1 MANKKTTKNNTN
13 NTLQSKFTLYNF
25 AGVAKGYYLVDK
37 VPFKP
42 RTEDQG
48 KPNIA
53 HSIMIIDRS
62 GSMYYDIEALK
73 ENLIKLLT
81 LEEYNNSQLIVSLI
95 SYSSQRDVICHFQ
108 RVPITEI
115 MKSDSVYLQEI
126 KKIRV
131 TGCTCISQSLSLAKT
146 LIKEFTIGEPD
157 EITAITLHTDGYA
170 NDPSYRSE
178 LNSLENICNELKTLN
193 VFVNT
198 ISYSSADF
206 QLLARIANT
215 FSGSCLQA
223 GNIREVYDALYQTNS
238 LLNGSV
244 SPPIEEPLSREYNYQ
259 VFVSKTAQKI
269 NGFAGTLKIMGL
281 KPDDEGTFYKYREIS
296 ADEYKKFKD
305 VPTLQTDESVFA
317 FVQANLAEGNLNT
330 AKYALISTLDET
342 LIKQHTK
349 ALTNHQLAEFS
360 AVISEIIF
368 NPSLLSS
375 HTILSEITPNEQ
387 TSLLELLELLEAN
400 RQHIIVNL
408 PYLKEN
414 YKRRGL
420 KRINGSR
427 DENRQLIE
435 PWLKAEPIDGD
446 LWVQMGRFDVN
457 QNTATINLLITRPV
471 KLVTVKDGE
480 QITEIA
486 GILVNNLNQYNNYTV
501 VSDGELNLP
510 RLKVKISN
518 QAVFEMLKKQGNLT
532 NEDGSE
538 VDTFDFHSEYIIDFT
553 TLPLV
558 SFNSHYDNLEG
569 IFEEIAQLQILKSIL
584 TAHIRESSDIFTPE
598 QLNELKKHYLSKSL
612 YLNFP
617 TTTEYLDLQEA
628 LNQGIVDSRVSYKID
643 LGNRDILNLDKL
655 HSANKFLER
664 IYEAK
669 DEETGEKIEKPTF
682 SLALE
687 KLLVFSHKKLS
698 SRTKLTKV
706 DDLMRPVF
714 DNFLGLENNGTVAEI
729 LEKVGGNNLL
739 RILKAKWQGEEV
751 SQQEY
756 VQALTETKSKLE
768 SEIEKIYRQK
778 ISPLVFYI
786 GSTGLFPDELNTK
799 AMTAEEINSKYPE
812 LKISKDEQE
821 GLFFELGKMI
831 ITVYPKNEYYSL
843 SQLDEI

>member
-1 MANKKTTKNNTN
+1 MPTKKTSKKTTDNR
-13 NTLQSKFTLYNF
+13 LQSKFTLYNF
-25 AGVAKGYYLVDK
+25 AGQAKGYYLVDK
-37 VPFKP
+37 IPFEQKQ
-42 RTEDQG
+42 DAQD

-53 HSIMIIDRS
+53 HSIIIIDRS
-62 GSMYYDIEALK
+62 GSMYYDIESLK
-73 ENLIKLLT
+73 DNLIKLLT

-95 SYSSQRDVICHFQ
+95 SYSSQRDVTCHFQ
-108 RVPITEI
+108 RVPITLI
-115 MKSDSVYLQEI
+115 MKSDSIYLQDI

-146 LIKEFTIGEPD
+146 LIKEFTIGEPE

-178 LNSLENICNELKTLN
+178 VNSLEQVCNELKNLN

-206 QLLARIANT
+206 QLLAKIANT

-223 GNIREVYDALYQTNS
+223 GNIKEVYDALYQTNS

-244 SPPIEEPLSREYNYQ
+244 SPPIEESLSREYSYQ
-259 VFVSKTAQKI
+259 VFVSQTAKKI
-269 NGFAGTLKIMGL
+269 NGAAGTLKIMGL
-281 KPDDEGTFYKYREIS
+281 KPEDEGVFYKYKEIS
-296 ADEYKKFKD
+296 ADEYKKLKD
-305 VPTLQTDESVFA
+305 VPILQTDESVFA

-330 AKYALISTLDET
+330 AKYTLISTLDET

-349 ALTNHQLAEFS
+349 ALTNPQLAEFS
-360 AVISEIIF
+360 AAISEIIF

-375 HTILSEITPNEQ
+375 HTILSEIKPSEQ
-387 TSLLELLELLEAN
+387 TSLLELLDILEAN
-400 RQHIIVNL
+400 RQHIIINL

-420 KRINGSR
+420 KRINGTR
-427 DENRQLIE
+427 DENGKLIE

-446 LWVQMGRFDVN
+446 RWVQMGRFDIN
-457 QNTATINLLITRPV
+457 RNTATINLLLTRPV
-471 KLVTVKDGE
+471 KLVTVETEE
-480 QITEIA
+480 QITEVA

-510 RLKVKISN
+510 RLKVKFSK
-518 QAVFEMLKKQGNLT
+518 QTVFEIFKQQGILT

-538 VDTFDFHSEYIIDFT
+538 VENFDFHSEYLIDFT
-553 TLPLV
+553 SLPLV
-558 SFNSHYDNLEG
+558 TFNSNFENLEG
-569 IFEEIAQLQILKSIL
+569 IFEELAQIQILKSIIA
-584 TAHIRESSDIFTPE
+584 AHIRESSDTFTPE
-598 QLNELKKHYLSKSL
+598 QLNELKNHYLSKSL

-617 TTTEYLDLQEA
+617 TTNEYLDLQEA
-628 LNQGIVDSRVSYKID
+628 LNQGTVDSRVSYKID
-643 LGNRDILNLDKL
+643 LGNKDILNLDKL

-664 IYEAK
+664 LYEAK
-669 DEETGEKIEKPTF
+669 DGNTNEKIEKPTF
-682 SLALE
+682 TLALE
-687 KLLVFSHKKLS
+687 NPLVFSHKKLS
-698 SRTKLTKV
+698 SRTKITKV
-706 DDLMRPVF
+706 DDLMRPIF
-714 DNFLGLENNGTVAEI
+714 DNFLGLENNGTVTEI
-729 LEKVGGNNLL
+729 LDKVNCHNLIRL
-739 RILKAKWQGEEV
+739 LKVKWQGEEV

-756 VQALTETKSKLE
+756 IQALTEAKSKLE
-768 SEIEKIYRQK
+768 SHTEKIYRQQ

-799 AMTAEEINSKYPE
+799 AMTAEEINGKYPE

-843 SQLDEI
+843 R